1 MIFGTLLVL
10 MLVFWIV
17 CGVYY
22 SFKFYEFIDD
32 TKRRIERE
40 IERDERGI

>member
-1 MIFGTLLVL
+1 MFETLLVL
-10 MLVFWIV
+10 MVVFWIV
-17 CGVYY
+17 SSVYY

-40 IERDERGI
+40 RDE

>member
-1 MIFGTLLVL
+1 MFETLLVL
-10 MLVFWIV
+10 MAVFWIV
-17 CGVYY
+17 SDVYY

-40 IERDERGI
+40 RDE

>member
-1 MIFGTLLVL
+1 MFETLLVL
-10 MLVFWIV
+10 MVVFFIV
-17 CGVYY
+17 SGVYY

-40 IERDERGI
+40 RDE